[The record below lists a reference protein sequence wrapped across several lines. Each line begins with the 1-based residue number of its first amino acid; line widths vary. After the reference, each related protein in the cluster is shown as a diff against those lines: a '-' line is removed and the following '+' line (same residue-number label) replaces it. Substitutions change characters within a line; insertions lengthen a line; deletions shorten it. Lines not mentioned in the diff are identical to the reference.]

1 MELVETRVDDYRMAA
16 FDGRVLEFFGLT
28 EGRYHTALLSV
39 QVAAVDK
46 HGKRT
51 VTFRQSQQQMS
62 MTLEQDA
69 FERLKVILDALANA
83 GVEVTGSSFPRT

>member
-1 MELVETRVDDYRMAA
+1 MELLETRVDDYRVAA

-28 EGRYHTALLSV
+28 EGRYHVALLTV
-39 QVAAVDK
+39 QVAGPDK

-62 MTLEQDA
+62 LTLEQDS
-69 FERLKVILDALANA
+69 FERVQVILDALAEA
-83 GVEVTGSSFPRT
+83 GVEVSG